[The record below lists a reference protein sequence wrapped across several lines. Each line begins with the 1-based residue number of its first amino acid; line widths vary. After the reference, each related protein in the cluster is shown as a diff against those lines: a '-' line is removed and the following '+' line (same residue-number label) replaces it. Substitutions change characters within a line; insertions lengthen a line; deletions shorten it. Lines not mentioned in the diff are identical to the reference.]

1 MSAYTFH
8 QGDLLKLDLTV
19 DRGTDIVAW
28 HIQWESYCFLS
39 GLANEDMAKQVK
51 ALKLCLSRE
60 TLSIIYN
67 LGLSKAQISA
77 IIDALQKYVDGH
89 VNEAME
95 RCNIRH
101 QFQQN
106 GESFDNYLISLT
118 ALGLICDG
126 VKLSRWCPRMS
137 TIAWPAA
144 DISAPEFGNTVS
156 AVVPDED
163 DIRTVIVG
171 AGSTLCI
178 SCYVV

>member
-60 TLSIIYN
+60 TLQHHIQFGAISE
-67 LGLSKAQISA
+67 AQMKKLSA

-95 RCNIRH
+95 RCNFRR

-106 GESFDNYLISLT
+106 RESFDNYLISLRE
-118 ALGLICDG
+118 L
-126 VKLSRWCPRMS
+126 
-137 TIAWPAA
+137 
-144 DISAPEFGNTVS
+144 
-156 AVVPDED
+156 
-163 DIRTVIVG
+163 
-171 AGSTLCI
+171 
-178 SCYVV
+178 